1 MKKIF
6 KLLAAVIVFAI
17 VVLFSSISNAEE
29 ITLDK
34 LAEKLNNSSSTR
46 YYEKWE
52 NRKFT
57 ARVNEN
63 KIEIVENDNV
73 IFYYELNDNIISIS
87 LTAEDPNA
95 LLINLYG
102 TEMIDIVG
110 EFYGYDVGEASTML
124 PREAGSQLTLEDYG
138 VVIESTSDTSSIMK
152 IDINKKVPRVDNSDD
167 YFKVNDLVKEENVKT
182 RLIGEGKLSINGSKT
197 NIDKYDLE
205 DNKVVVCISE
215 ALGFTYQSYNTMLS
229 VIEVMFD
236 SKEAAEYFKTNYPS
250 INLGD
255 KEFPGFKIEQYA
267 KVTPEEDDNI
277 LGVYMP
283 FIRLTIDKNMV
294 KAELEKD
301 DEDEVVSNDNPET
314 NTVVKEEQEVGNE
327 IDIEAVLEDEVI
339 EENESKDN
347 ILSEEEQLEQL
358 IRTILIL
365 VAVLFVLLVLVLVRA
380 IKRK

>member
-63 KIEIVENDNV
+63 KIEIVENGNV

-110 EFYGYDVGEASTML
+110 EFYGYDVGEASAMI
-124 PREAGSQLTLEDYG
+124 PREAGSQVTLEDYG

-152 IDINKKVPRVDNSDD
+152 IDINKKIPRVDNSDD
-167 YFKVNDLVKEENVKT
+167 YLKFNDLVKEENVKT

-236 SKEAAEYFKTNYPS
+236 SREAAEYFKTNYPS

-301 DEDEVVSNDNPET
+301 GEDEVVSNDNPET

>member
-301 DEDEVVSNDNPET
+301 GEDEVVSNDNPET

>member
-301 DEDEVVSNDNPET
+301 GEDEVVSNDNPET
-314 NTVVKEEQEVGNE
+314 NTVVKEEQEVENE
-327 IDIEAVLEDEVI
+327 IDIEAVLEYEVI

>member
-1 MKKIF
+1 MKKTF

-17 VVLFSSISNAEE
+17 VVLLSSISNAEE

-34 LAEKLNNSSSTR
+34 LAEKLNNSRLTR

-87 LTAEDPNA
+87 LTAGDPNA

-124 PREAGSQLTLEDYG
+124 PREAGSQITLEDYG

-167 YFKVNDLVKEENVKT
+167 YFKVSDLVKEENVKT
-182 RLIGEGKLSINGSKT
+182 RLTGEGKLSINGSKT

-267 KVTPEEDDNI
+267 KVTSEEEDNI

-294 KAELEKD
+294 MAELEKD
-301 DEDEVVSNDNPET
+301 GEDEVVSNDNLET

-347 ILSEEEQLEQL
+347 TLSEEEQLEQL